1 MHLTRTALSCFCV
14 SRRILPL
21 QIIIPRKRLGTEMW
35 LSVSAEWN
43 LFDRWSLLDHS
54 LPTLFAPSRRVAV
67 GRQLTN
73 AHETTTS
80 GESSGQATNLD
91 ERMVVAFAVHFH
103 LTLRGSQGPARRS
116 APTVV
121 TTRPNGWEIGLR
133 DGHTYTAT
141 RWYTEG
147 PTGARRRPTEAPP

>member
-1 MHLTRTALSCFCV
+1 
-14 SRRILPL
+14 
-21 QIIIPRKRLGTEMW
+21 MW

-43 LFDRWSLLDHS
+43 VFDRWSLLDHS

-91 ERMVVAFAVHFH
+91 ERMVVAFESSVELLA
-103 LTLRGSQGPARRS
+103 LSEERKEMSGKDKGGKIKALLDECGPFMK
-116 APTVV
+116 PQEKMKW
-121 TTRPNGWEIGLR
+121 GR
-133 DGHTYTAT
+133 DSIS
-141 RWYTEG
+141 E
-147 PTGARRRPTEAPP
+147 PPSRYVRVL